1 MLSGH
6 ATLVINAAELAH
18 STSCFVET
26 KQTSIFHIKIK
37 PSLFFWEELSSN
49 NLRRF
54 KKADYFKTNFLN

>member
-26 KQTSIFHIKIK
+26 KHTSIFHKSS
-37 PSLFFWEELSSN
+37 PVFSWEELSNN